1 MRVIGSKTLLAL
13 CRSAQPCQHARPASG
28 SRHVLRSILSVC
40 EGRKSLDCRDDPAT
54 ALHH

>member
-28 SRHVLRSILSVC
+28 SRHVLQTILSAR
-40 EGRKSLDCRDDPAT
+40 EGP
-54 ALHH
+54 